1 MFMKLNDLGADFKYL
16 AVNEKDKKFGI
27 YVNTVGFQSIL
38 PNSSYPLSEHPEG
51 YYFNAKK
58 GRVLGE
64 YQFVYI
70 TKGKGI
76 FQLDSKE
83 EIPVSRGKLFMI
95 FPGQWHSYHPN
106 IETGWNEYY
115 IGFQGNIVENLVR
128 NSFLTKESQLLEI
141 GSNEELVSLF
151 ARAIEIADNDKMCSQ
166 QYLSGIVM
174 HMLGLVL
181 SVSKNNVFELG
192 GVAQKIEQAK
202 IIMNENVYK
211 NIDPEELAE
220 KLNISYSWFRKVF
233 KDYTGY
239 APSKYIQELKFRK
252 AKQLLICTSH
262 TVKEIS
268 YMLDYNSTE
277 HFFSLFKK
285 ITGFTPM
292 EYRLYARGADSSTNN
307 TNTYF

>member
-1 MFMKLNDLGADFKYL
+1 MNYENFDAEFKYL
-16 AVNEKDKKFGI
+16 IVSDKDKKFGI
-27 YVNTVGFQSIL
+27 YVNTVGFQSIH
-38 PNSSYPLSEHPEG
+38 PNSPYPLTEHPKG
-51 YYFNAKK
+51 YFFNANK
-58 GRVLGE
+58 GRVLSE

-70 TKGKGI
+70 TKGKGTL
-76 FQLDSKE
+76 QLDSKE
-83 EIPVSRGKLFMI
+83 EISISRGKLFII
-95 FPGQWHSYHPN
+95 FPGQWHSYHPD

-115 IGFQGNIVENLVR
+115 IGFHGNVIENLVR
-128 NSFLTKESQLLEI
+128 NSFLTKESQLLDI

-151 ARAIEIADNDKMCSQ
+151 ARALEIAENDKVCSQ

-174 HMLGLVL
+174 HILGLVL
-181 SVSKNNVFELG
+181 SVSTNKVFELG

-202 IIMNENVYK
+202 IIMNENIYK
-211 NIDPEELAE
+211 NINPEELATN
-220 KLNISYSWFRKVF
+220 LNISYSWFRKVF

-239 APSKYIQELKFRK
+239 APAKYIQELKFRK

-292 EYRLYARGADSSTNN
+292 EYRLYARGSKTDSVNSES
-307 TNTYF
+307 YF